1 MEQTPASGQPISYWD
16 RINHWL
22 RTSTMLKMAVIG
34 ILVLILLIPT
44 SMLQSLIRERELTR
58 NEAVA
63 EVSSKWGAEQT
74 LGGPVLSVPY
84 RITIKDDKGN
94 PQSPV
99 TAYAHFLPDDLQFD
113 GDVRPEQR
121 SRGIF
126 RVMLYNTRL
135 TIRGRFRKPSMA
147 ALGIA
152 PESIQWDKAFLSL
165 GISDMKG
172 IRNAVQFRVNDRVVA
187 AEPGIPSN
195 DILASGVSSPI
206 ALDAETY
213 RFACVLNLNGSTQ
226 LSFLPLGKETNVR
239 LRSPWATPSF
249 TGSFLPDQRGVSAD
263 GFRASWKVL
272 QFNRNFPQQGLGNF
286 FNRSETPSQVDPAR
300 AESARVELAQ
310 GNLTRID
317 PSAFGVKLLLPV
329 DEYQKTM
336 RSAKYGILF
345 VILTFV
351 AFFFVE
357 ILDRRRIHPIQYL
370 LVGFAVCLFYLLLL
384 SISEHISFD
393 WAYLIGGGITLTLIV
408 FYVRYVFQNLR
419 LTALFGGVLALL
431 YGFFYSLLQ
440 LEDYS
445 LLLGSFG
452 LLLILAVV
460 MYLTR
465 HVNWYR
471 AYEPE
476 PAKT

>member
-1 MEQTPASGQPISYWD
+1 MEQTSASNPSISYWD

-22 RTSTMLKMAVIG
+22 RTSTMLKIAVIG
-34 ILVLILLIPT
+34 ILVLLLLIPT
-44 SMLQSLIRERELTR
+44 GMLQSLIQEREQTR
-58 NEAVA
+58 NQAVA
-63 EVSSKWGAEQT
+63 EVSSKWGGEQV

-84 RITIKDDKGN
+84 LIAGKDDKGN
-94 PQSPV
+94 PQPPR

-113 GDVRPEQR
+113 GNVRPER
-121 SRGIF
+121 RNRGIF
-126 RVMLYNTRL
+126 VVMLYNTQL
-135 TIRGRFRKPSMA
+135 TIRGSFKKPSVA
-147 ALGIA
+147 ALGVA
-152 PESIQWDKAFLSL
+152 PEAIQWDKAFLSL

-172 IRNAVQFRVNDRVVA
+172 VRDAMPFKVNGRTVA

-195 DILASGVSSPI
+195 DMLASGVSVPI
-206 ALDAETY
+206 ALDADTY
-213 RFACVLNLNGSTQ
+213 QVECVLNLNGSTQ
-226 LSFLPLGKETNVR
+226 LSFLPFGKQTAVR

-249 TGSFLPDQRGVSAD
+249 TGSFLPDQRRISAQ
-263 GFRASWKVL
+263 GFQASWKVL

-286 FNRSETPSQVDPAR
+286 MNRSNDSLRGNPARNDPA
-300 AESARVELAQ
+300 
-310 GNLTRID
+310 
-317 PSAFGVKLLLPV
+317 AFGVKLLLPV

-351 AFFFVE
+351 AFFFIE

-370 LVGFAVCLFYLLLL
+370 LVGFAICLFYLLLL

-393 WAYLIGGGITLTLIV
+393 WAYLISGGIILTLIT
-408 FYVRYVFQNLR
+408 FYVRYVFRNIR
-419 LTALFGGVLALL
+419 LTMLFSVVLALL

-440 LEDYS
+440 LEDYA

-452 LLLILAVV
+452 LLLILGVV

-476 PAKT
+476 QTIG

>member
-1 MEQTPASGQPISYWD
+1 MEQIPPVGPSISYWD

-22 RTSTMLKMAVIG
+22 RTSTMLKLAVIG
-34 ILVLILLIPT
+34 VLVLILLIPT
-44 SMLQSLIRERELTR
+44 GLLQSLIQEREQTR
-58 NEAVA
+58 REAVA
-63 EVSSKWGAEQT
+63 EVSSKWGSEQV

-84 RITIKDDKGN
+84 LITLKDDKGN
-94 PQSPV
+94 AQAPV
-99 TAYAHFLPDDLQFD
+99 TAYAHFLPDDLRFD

-121 SRGIF
+121 NRGIF
-126 RVMLYNTRL
+126 VVMLYNTRL
-135 TIRGRFRKPSMA
+135 TIRGNFKKPSVA
-147 ALGIA
+147 ALGIPPGA
-152 PESIQWDKAFLSL
+152 VQWDKAFLSL
-165 GISDMKG
+165 GISDMTG
-172 IRNAVQFRVNDRVVA
+172 IRDAIRFKINDRLVA
-187 AEPGIPSN
+187 AEPGIPSR
-195 DILASGVSSPI
+195 DILSSGVSIPL
-206 ALDAETY
+206 ALDTDTY
-213 RFACVLNLNGSTQ
+213 RFECALNLNGSTQ
-226 LSFLPLGKETNVR
+226 LSFLPFGKQTSVR

-249 TGSFLPDQRGVSAD
+249 TGSFLPDQRTVSAG
-263 GFRASWKVL
+263 GFVASWKVL

-286 FNRSETPSQVDPAR
+286 LDRSNDPSRGDAARDNPAPGNLARVDPA
-300 AESARVELAQ
+300 
-310 GNLTRID
+310 
-317 PSAFGVKLLLPV
+317 AFGVKLLLPV

-351 AFFFVE
+351 AFFFIE

-370 LVGFAVCLFYLLLL
+370 LVGFAICLFYLLLL

-393 WAYLIGGGITLTLIV
+393 WAYLIGGGIILTLV
-408 FYVRYVFQNLR
+408 TFYVRYVFQNLR
-419 LTALFGGVLALL
+419 LTIFFSVVLALL

-452 LLLILAVV
+452 LLLILGVV

-476 PAKT
+476 PVKT

>member
-1 MEQTPASGQPISYWD
+1 
-16 RINHWL
+16 
-22 RTSTMLKMAVIG
+22 MLKIAVIG
-34 ILVLILLIPT
+34 FLTLILLIPT
-44 SMLQSLIRERELTR
+44 GMLQELIREREQTR

-63 EVSSKWGAEQT
+63 EVSGKWGGEQV

-84 RITIKDDKGN
+84 RTVTKDEKGN
-94 PQSPV
+94 QTLV
-99 TAYAHFLPDDLQFD
+99 TAYAHFLPDDLQID
-113 GDVRPEQR
+113 GDLRPEQR
-121 SRGIF
+121 NRGIF
-126 RVMLYNTRL
+126 VVMLYNTRL
-135 TIRGRFRKPSMA
+135 TIRGSFRKPSMA
-147 ALGIA
+147 GFGIPPDA
-152 PESIQWDKAFLSL
+152 IEWDKAFLSM

-172 IRNAVQFRVNDRVVA
+172 IRDSIRFRINGRTVE
-187 AEPGIPSN
+187 AEPGIPSS
-195 DILASGVSSPI
+195 DILTSGVNVPI
-206 ALDAETY
+206 DLSADSY
-213 RFACVLNLNGSTQ
+213 RFDCAVNLNGSTQ
-226 LSFLPLGKETNVR
+226 LNFLPFGKQTVVR

-249 TGSFLPDQRGVSAD
+249 TGAFLPDQRQVSAQ
-263 GFRASWKVL
+263 GFQATWKVL
-272 QFNRNFPQQGLGNF
+272 QFNRNYPQQGLGDF
-286 FNRSETPSQVDPAR
+286 LTHTPNTAADP
-300 AESARVELAQ
+300 
-310 GNLTRID
+310 N
-317 PSAFGVKLLLPV
+317 AFGVKLLLPV

-345 VILTFV
+345 VMLTFI

-370 LVGFAVCLFYLLLL
+370 LVGFAICLFYLLLL
-384 SISEHISFD
+384 SISEQLSFD
-393 WAYLIGGGITLTLIV
+393 RAYLIGSVIILALVT

-419 LTALFGGVLALL
+419 LTILFSGILALL

-465 HVNWYR
+465 NVNWYR

-476 PAKT
+476 PTRT

>member
-1 MEQTPASGQPISYWD
+1 MDQIPASSQSVPYWD

-22 RTSTMLKMAVIG
+22 RTSTMLKIAIIG
-34 ILVLILLIPT
+34 VLVLILLIPT
-44 SMLQSLIRERELTR
+44 SVLQSLIQEREQTR
-58 NEAVA
+58 NQAVA
-63 EVSSKWGAEQT
+63 EVSSKWGSEQV

-84 RITIKDDKGN
+84 LITLKDDKGN
-94 PQSPV
+94 PQTPV

-121 SRGIF
+121 NRGIF
-126 RVMLYNTRL
+126 VVMLYNTRL
-135 TIRGRFRKPSMA
+135 TIRGSFKKPSVA
-147 ALGIA
+147 ALGIS
-152 PESIQWDKAFLSL
+152 PEAVKWDKAFLSL
-165 GISDMKG
+165 GISDMTG
-172 IRNAVQFRVNDRVVA
+172 IRDAIQFRVNDRVVA

-195 DILASGVSSPI
+195 DILSSGVNIPI
-206 ALDAETY
+206 ALDTDTY
-213 RFACVLNLNGSTQ
+213 RFEGVINLNGSTQ
-226 LSFLPLGKETNVR
+226 LSFLPFGKETNVR

-249 TGSFLPDQRGVSAD
+249 TGSFLPDQRTVSAG
-263 GFRASWKVL
+263 GFLASWKVL

-286 FNRSETPSQVDPAR
+286 LSRSNDST
-300 AESARVELAQ
+300 Q
-310 GNLTRID
+310 GNLVQVD

-351 AFFFVE
+351 AFFFIE
-357 ILDRRRIHPIQYL
+357 ILDRRRIHPVQYL
-370 LVGFAVCLFYLLLL
+370 LVGFAICLFYLLLL
-384 SISEHISFD
+384 SVSEHISFD
-393 WAYLIGGGITLTLIV
+393 WAYLIGGGVILTLIT
-408 FYVRYVFQNLR
+408 FYVRYVFRNLR
-419 LTALFGGVLALL
+419 LTMLFSAVLALL

-452 LLLILAVV
+452 LLLILGVV
-460 MYLTR
+460 MYMTR

-476 PAKT
+476 QTIG